1 MATAVAV
8 DGPISEAAGQYQ
20 CYKRVVATGHVEAL
34 AERVNGSGDHRDG
47 TDHGQVDPS
56 FGSDFVGQGHYT
68 GSWSYDDKEREWKET
83 ESRGVADR
91 YDGRSQG

>member
-20 CYKRVVATGHVEAL
+20 CCKRVVMGYVEAL

-47 TDHGQVDPS
+47 ADHGQVGPS
-56 FGSDFVGQGHYT
+56 FGSDFVGQGDYT
-68 GSWSYDDKEREWKET
+68 GSWSYDDKEREWKGT
-83 ESRGVADR
+83 EYRGVADR
-91 YDGRSQG
+91 YDGCCQG